1 LSAVASQ
8 AERRVSL
15 MAARP
20 HTIELQ
26 PEAFDLVKREAERRG
41 LSPDQL
47 VEEIIRTDLAAIHR
61 GDLEAALRRAADLR
75 ATLPRL
81 DGVALAREARAE
93 LEARRA

>member
-1 LSAVASQ
+1 MSAVASQ

-61 GDLEAALRRAADLR
+61 GDL
-75 ATLPRL
+75 RL
-81 DGVALAREARAE
+81 HSVVRPIY
-93 LEARRA
+93 ARRCHASTA